1 MFKPIDKLV
10 DNQPNR
16 YYEMIID
23 SIRTMMMN
31 GELTIGGKLPSERE
45 LAEMFNVSR
54 VPVREALKV
63 LEFMGVVQN
72 IRGEGMYIKN
82 LDISNL
88 IDKLDFA
95 IETTGDTIDEL
106 FELRETLET
115 TAAKLAAQ
123 RRTEKDIQK
132 MQAAID
138 DMEHKIIRG
147 VEVYES
153 SYLFHNAVI
162 KAAKNKVL
170 YSVYESLNE
179 FLNVSRKAT
188 LSHTE
193 RLGKSLEYHKR
204 IFERIVNQDSEG
216 AMTTM
221 LEHLVEAKDSIH
233 EE

>member
-1 MFKPIDKLV
+1 MFKPIDKLI

-16 YYEMIID
+16 YYEKIID

-31 GELTIGGKLPSERE
+31 GDLTIGGKLPSERE

-72 IRGEGMYIKN
+72 IRGEGMYIQN

-95 IETTGDTIDEL
+95 IETTGDTIEEL

-123 RRTEKDIQK
+123 RRTDKDIQK
-132 MQAAID
+132 MKAAID
-138 DMEHKIIRG
+138 EMEFNIAKG
-147 VEVYES
+147 AAVYES
-153 SYLFHNAVI
+153 SYHFHNAVI

-170 YSVYESLNE
+170 YRVYESLNE
-179 FLNVSRKAT
+179 F
-188 LSHTE
+188 
-193 RLGKSLEYHKR
+193 
-204 IFERIVNQDSEG
+204 
-216 AMTTM
+216 
-221 LEHLVEAKDSIH
+221 
-233 EE
+233 